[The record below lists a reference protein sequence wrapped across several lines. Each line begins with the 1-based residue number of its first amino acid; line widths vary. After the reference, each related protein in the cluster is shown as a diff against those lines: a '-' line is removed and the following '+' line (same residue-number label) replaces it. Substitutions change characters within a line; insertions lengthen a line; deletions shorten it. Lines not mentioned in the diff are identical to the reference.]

1 MQVDRAAKQLEALG
15 NATRLQIYRLLVRA
29 GHDGLPVGQ
38 IQQAL
43 GVPGSTLSHHLQ
55 RLLRVE
61 LIRQDRQGASLICR
75 ANYAAMD
82 ALVGF
87 LGDECCLGVDRDDAA

>member
-15 NATRLQIYRLLVRA
+15 NATRLQVYRLLVRA
-29 GHDGLPVGQ
+29 GHDGLPVGR

-61 LIRQDRQGASLICR
+61 LIRQDRHGASLICR
-75 ANYAAMD
+75 ANYDEME
-82 ALVGF
+82 ALIGF
-87 LGDECCLGVDRDDAA
+87 LSNECCIGVDRDDAA